1 MAANPI
7 PHADGG
13 SFLLELLYFAGWQL
27 KVRNGE
33 TTTIRAR
40 RADVEVEVT
49 GASPEE
55 AAGIAFA
62 RAMRSG
68 DRDEPPEDD

>member
-1 MAANPI
+1 MLTEDRSASSSSTSPT
-7 PHADGG
+7 G
-13 SFLLELLYFAGWQL
+13 SSRF
-27 KVRNGE
+27 RNGE

-40 RADVEVEVT
+40 RADAEVEVT

-62 RAMRSG
+62 RALRSG